1 MDTKSK
7 SNSSLIILGLASCCC
22 LFIMIMLGVL
32 VYYYRKSPS
41 PSQSTIP
48 STSPS
53 TGPST
58 SPSTRPS
65 TSTSPSPSTI
75 PSTSTS
81 PSPSTIPST
90 SPSPSPTS
98 PGRTTWAPL
107 TPFGQYNLVD
117 SCVNINNIITCSAIK
132 FESTTSYRFVTTD
145 INGHIISTGP
155 SEFGTYTVTGNRIDF
170 ITPTPTSGIMF
181 GQSYTADSTGTIL
194 NPNAGTTLGRFVLS
208 GTFTSPA
215 PPPDGCSIM

>member
-1 MDTKSK
+1 MCKYQMDSKRK

-22 LFIMIMLGVL
+22 LFIMIMIGVL

-41 PSQSTIP
+41 PSP
-48 STSPS
+48 STRPS
-53 TGPST
+53 IST

-65 TSTSPSPSTI
+65 ISTSPSTR

-155 SEFGTYTVTGNRIDF
+155 SEFGTYIVTGNRIDF
-170 ITPTPTSGIMF
+170 ITPNPTSGIMF

-208 GTFTSPA
+208 GAFTSPA